1 MKNVLL
7 LGGTGYIGAA
17 FLHRLTEDGYNVK
30 ALSRSGDFDY
40 TDMSK
45 FKEFLDI
52 NWHESSFETRNC
64 TVINCAGYTG
74 KPNVDQCEIEK
85 NETLLGNVVF
95 PAQLSEVLYARG
107 IPLCHI
113 SSGCIYNGYDK
124 YYTEEDEPNFGFNSK
139 EYTCSFYSGT
149 KALAETILKR
159 NPLSYIFRL
168 RIPFDQYDSPRNYI
182 TKLLTYDK
190 LIDMTNSF
198 SHRDDFAKYC
208 LNLVSECAPYGIYNV
223 TNSGSIT
230 TREVVDLVKH
240 HLMDCYVPQI
250 PHKEF
255 NFYDNYEEFSKDINA
270 GRSNC
275 LLDTAKMEK
284 YISIRSVKE
293 AFCEALSKYNVNYNK

>member
-30 ALSRSGDFDY
+30 TLSRSKDFDY
-40 TDMSK
+40 TDMSM

-52 NWHESSFETRNC
+52 NWHASGFETRNC

-85 NETLLGNVVF
+85 DETLLGNVVF
-95 PAQLSEVLYARG
+95 PAQLSEVLNARG

-149 KALAETILKR
+149 KSLAETILKR
-159 NPLSYIFRL
+159 NSLAYIFRL

-208 LNLVSECAPYGIYNV
+208 LNLMSVNAPYGIYNV

-230 TREVVDLVKH
+230 TREVVDLVKYH
-240 HLMDCYVPQI
+240 CIDSYVPLI
-250 PHKEF
+250 PYKEF
-255 NFYDNYEEFSKDINA
+255 NFYNNYEEFSKDISA

-275 LLDTAKMEK
+275 LLDTTKMEK
-284 YISIRSVKE
+284 YISTRSVKE
-293 AFCEALSKYNVNYNK
+293 AFGDALSKYEVNYNK